1 MRFAFNRIRRD
12 ISTGKPVAR
21 TGAHLGE
28 RPENHIPALSKDI
41 GAIYVARGALAVSG
55 KYWFMAF
62 TFNSN
67 RSAYRGCRKRNSAPG
82 LRLRAGE
89 RTFRDEPSPF

>member
-1 MRFAFNRIRRD
+1 MRFTFNRFRCD
-12 ISTGKPVAR
+12 IGGLGRGAR

-28 RPENHIPALSKDI
+28 RPENHRLALSKDI
-41 GAIYVARGALAVSG
+41 DAIYVARGALAVSG

-67 RSAYRGCRKRNSAPG
+67 RGAYRG
-82 LRLRAGE
+82 LW
-89 RTFRDEPSPF
+89 